1 MGRSLSLAAYMLLS
15 RYGEGWFARGTS
27 DANFSQRPDRPNGPL
42 IWIHAESVGGTD
54 AILTLARTL
63 LNQNPNLSC
72 LITSTTETVARALN
86 GQMPAR
92 TINQTI
98 PVDAER
104 RISVFLDHWRPDLSV
119 WTETSF
125 QPAFVV
131 ETSRRKIP
139 IVYIEAIMSTK
150 SFGRYRLF
158 NGMATSLLH
167 RFDHI
172 LTQNEASKKHL
183 QNLGVR
189 SAQIEAS
196 GRLKDSAPILS
207 HDETQ
212 RKALA
217 RAIAGRA
224 LWLAAMTCEG
234 EEQTIIAAHK
244 SARRS
249 YPELLLIIAP
259 RDPSRGGEIAAML
272 CDQGCT
278 VARRSENQQID
289 MRTDVY
295 LADVPEELGLWYRL
309 APVSFLGG
317 SLIAHGGCNPLNA
330 AALGSA
336 ILHGSEVYDFA
347 DSYDTLA
354 AADAC
359 VFVTNGP
366 DLAAKLEST
375 LSPERAAHLATAAW
389 GAFDQNSRGYDR
401 AVDLLQSYLPNEA
414 T

>member
-1 MGRSLSLAAYMLLS
+1 MLLS

-27 DANFSQRPDRPNGPL
+27 EQDLLQRPDRPDGPL
-42 IWIHAESVGGTD
+42 IWIHAESVSGAD
-54 AILTLARTL
+54 AILTLVRTL

-72 LITSTTETVARALN
+72 LITSTTEAVARALN

-98 PVDAER
+98 PADAEKQ
-104 RISVFLDHWRPDLSV
+104 ISAFLDHWQPDLSV

-131 ETSRRKIP
+131 ETSRRKIL

-158 NGMATSLLH
+158 NGMTTSLLH

-172 LTQNEASKKHL
+172 LTQDDASKKHL
-183 QNLGVR
+183 QNLGAR
-189 SAQIEAS
+189 PSQIEVS
-196 GRLKDSAPILS
+196 GRLNDSVPPLS
-207 HDETQ
+207 HDETH

-224 LWLAAMTCEG
+224 LWLAAMTCDG

-259 RDPSRGGEIAAML
+259 RDPSRGDEIAAML
-272 CDQGCT
+272 CDQGCAI
-278 VARRSENQQID
+278 ARRSKNQQID
-289 MRTDVY
+289 MRTEVY

-317 SLIAHGGCNPLNA
+317 SLVACGGCNPLNA

-336 ILHGSEVYDFA
+336 ILHGPEVFDFA
-347 DSYDTLA
+347 DTYDTLSA
-354 AADAC
+354 AAAC
-359 VFVTNGP
+359 VSVTDGP
-366 DLAAKLEST
+366 DLAKKLEAT

-389 GAFDQNSRGYDR
+389 GAFNQNSRGYDR
-401 AVDLLQSYLPNEA
+401 AVDLLQTYLRNEA